1 MVRIPTYSTY
11 INMMNQTLKNKE
23 TLDKYNFQTIT
34 GLKAQSYSGYGMSAY
49 SIVSLE
55 ASLKVNNNFMETN
68 QILGVEVKTMN
79 TSLEAISKA
88 MNEFKSLL
96 TSFSGM
102 DLNDIT
108 PDYTGGEITFTSNNP
123 ADYVGKDITIDGVKY
138 TFTNDNNPVA
148 GSEIVNVNGLTTS
161 DDIMAALNNRVQA
174 QVPSNPDIKVDGSKM
189 TFPLYTVNGTSSVLA
204 DTNIVKTGKPHEMSQ
219 EQYLNMKQ
227 LQSNAFSSMKMLVD
241 SLNTFANGKYL
252 FGGGVSNEPPV
263 KFPFKSLEEFQKYY
277 DGINIKYPTNES
289 ANLSNFKVDAS
300 KTGSITLGLTPGT
313 NQGTITA
320 ANPGG
325 FLKEALNANPKTTGT
340 LTFNSDKNTINATE
354 YGAFNTL
361 KAGDTIVLGGDGAGA
376 SAKAYIIK
384 SVSEDGKTIT
394 VDDST
399 PVVTDG
405 PLNPDGT
412 PGNTVTI
419 STSFPVGSVINM
431 NGFGNPNIAPNVQV
445 TGISDDGTTLYVT
458 ADPSRFPNQTI
469 PASSSWSLSSDSYYQ
484 GGNLSSEKRIS
495 ENQSINFDINASDPA
510 FEKIFRA
517 LGQIAQ
523 GNLVDTRN
531 PANGITG
538 TIDPQETLKKVTE
551 ALDSVSDAI
560 FNSGQNATV
569 KNADLYTVMS
579 KMNSNSVVLND
590 IAANQK
596 LITANLE
603 NNIYSLKN
611 VDKTEAATK
620 ALLAYNN
627 LEASYSVLQQA
638 MSLSLLNYMNN

>member
-23 TLDKYNFQTIT
+23 TLDKYNFQTLT

-55 ASLKVNNNFMETN
+55 ASLKVNSNFMETN

-79 TSLEAISKA
+79 TSLEAINKT

-96 TSFSGM
+96 TSFSGQ

-123 ADYVGKDITIDGVKY
+123 ADYVGKNITIDGVKY
-138 TFTNDNNPVA
+138 TFTNDNNPVD
-148 GSEIVNVNGLTTS
+148 GSEIVNVNGLTSS
-161 DDIMAALNNRVQA
+161 DDIMAALNNQVQA
-174 QVPSNPDIKVDGSKM
+174 QVPANPDITVTGSQMK
-189 TFPLYTVNGTSSVLA
+189 FPLYTVNGTSTVLA

-219 EQYLNMKQ
+219 EQYLNMQQ
-227 LQSNAFSSMKMLVD
+227 LQSTAFSTMKMLVD

-252 FGGGVSNEPPV
+252 FGGGVSSEPPV
-263 KFPFKSLEEFQKYY
+263 KFPFKTLEEFQKYY
-277 DGINIKYPTNES
+277 DGINTKYPTNES
-289 ANLSNFKVDAS
+289 ANLSNFNVNAG
-300 KTGSITLGLTPGT
+300 KTGDITLGLTPGT

-325 FLKEALNANPKTTGT
+325 FLKEAINANPKTTGT
-340 LTFNSDKNTINATE
+340 LTFNSDKNTINASE

-394 VDDST
+394 VDEST

-405 PLNPDGT
+405 PLTPDGT
-412 PGNTVTI
+412 PGNTVTF
-419 STSFPVGSVINM
+419 STSFPVGSVVNM
-431 NGFGNPNIAPNVQV
+431 NGFGDPNIAPNVQV
-445 TGISDDGTTLYVT
+445 TGISDDGTTLFVT
-458 ADPSRFPNQTI
+458 VDPSRFPNQTI

-484 GGNLSSEKRIS
+484 GGDLSSEKRIS
-495 ENQSINFDINASDPA
+495 DNQSINFDINANDPA
-510 FEKIFRA
+510 FEKLFRA
-517 LGQIAQ
+517 LGEIAQ

-531 PANGITG
+531 PANGIIG
-538 TIDPQETLKKVTE
+538 TIKPEDTLKKVTD
-551 ALDSVSDAI
+551 ALNSVSDAI
-560 FNSGQNATV
+560 FNSGQNASV

-596 LITANLE
+596 LVQANLE
-603 NNIYSLKN
+603 NNITSLKN
-611 VDKTEAATK
+611 VDQTEAAVK

-638 MSLSLLNYMNN
+638 MSLSLLNYMK

>member
-23 TLDKYNFQTIT
+23 TLDKYNFQTLT
-34 GLKAQSYSGYGMSAY
+34 GLKEQSYSGYGMSAY

-55 ASLKVNNNFMETN
+55 ASLRVNNNFMETN

-79 TSLEAISKA
+79 TSLESINKT

-96 TSFSGM
+96 TSFSGQ

-123 ADYVGKDITIDGVKY
+123 ADYVGKNITIDGVKY
-138 TFTNDNNPVA
+138 TFTNDNNPVD
-148 GSEIVNVNGLTTS
+148 GSEIVNINGLTSS
-161 DDIMAALNNRVQA
+161 DDIMAALNNQVQA
-174 QVPSNPDIKVDGSKM
+174 QVPANPNITVTGSQMK
-189 TFPLYTVNGTSSVLA
+189 FPLYTVNGTSTVLA
-204 DTNIVKTGKPHEMSQ
+204 DKNIVTTGKPHEMSQ
-219 EQYLNMKQ
+219 DQYLNMQQ
-227 LQSNAFSSMKMLVD
+227 LQSTAFSTMKMLVD

-252 FGGGVSNEPPV
+252 FGGGVSSEPPV
-263 KFPFKSLEEFQKYY
+263 KFPFKTLEEFQKYY
-277 DGINIKYPTNES
+277 DGINTKYPNNAS
-289 ANLSNFKVDAS
+289 ANLSNFNVNSS
-300 KTGSITLGLTPGT
+300 KLGDITLGLTPGT

-320 ANPGG
+320 GNAGG
-325 FLKEALNANPKTTGT
+325 FLKEAINANPKTTGT

-394 VDDST
+394 VDEST
-399 PVVTDG
+399 PVITDG
-405 PLNPDGT
+405 PLTPDGT
-412 PGNTVTI
+412 AGNTVTF
-419 STSFPVGSVINM
+419 STSFPVGSVVNM
-431 NGFGNPNIAPNVQV
+431 NGFGDPNIAPNVQV
-445 TGISDDGTTLYVT
+445 TGISDDGTTLFVT
-458 ADPSRFPNQTI
+458 VDPSRFPNQTI

-484 GGNLSSEKRIS
+484 GGDLSSEKRIS
-495 ENQSINFDINASDPA
+495 ENQSINFDINANDPA
-510 FEKIFRA
+510 FEKLFRA
-517 LGQIAQ
+517 LGEIAQ

-531 PANGITG
+531 PANGIVG
-538 TIDPQETLKKVTE
+538 TIKPEDTLKKVTD
-551 ALDSVSDAI
+551 ALNSVSDAI
-560 FNSGQNATV
+560 FNSGQNASV

-596 LITANLE
+596 LIQANLE
-603 NNIYSLKN
+603 NNITSLKN
-611 VDKTEAATK
+611 VDQTEAAVK
-620 ALLAYNN
+620 ALLAFNN
-627 LEASYSVLQQA
+627 LEASYSVLQKA
-638 MSLSLLNYMNN
+638 TSLSLLNYMK

>member
-23 TLDKYNFQTIT
+23 TLDKYNFQTLT
-34 GLKAQSYSGYGMSAY
+34 GLKEQSYSGYGMSAY

-55 ASLKVNNNFMETN
+55 ASLRVNNNFMETN

-79 TSLEAISKA
+79 TSLESINKT

-96 TSFSGM
+96 TSFSGQ

-123 ADYVGKDITIDGVKY
+123 ADYVGKNITIDGVKY
-138 TFTNDNNPVA
+138 TFTNDNNPVD
-148 GSEIVNVNGLTTS
+148 GSEIVNINGLTSS
-161 DDIMAALNNRVQA
+161 DDIMAALNNQVQA
-174 QVPSNPDIKVDGSKM
+174 QVPANPNITVTGSQMK
-189 TFPLYTVNGTSSVLA
+189 FPLYTVNGTSTVLA
-204 DTNIVKTGKPHEMSQ
+204 DKNIVTTGKPHEMSQ
-219 EQYLNMKQ
+219 DQYLNMQQ
-227 LQSNAFSSMKMLVD
+227 LQSTAFSTMKMLVD

-252 FGGGVSNEPPV
+252 FGGGVSSEPPV
-263 KFPFKSLEEFQKYY
+263 KFPFKTLEEFQKYY
-277 DGINIKYPTNES
+277 DGINTKYPNNAS
-289 ANLSNFKVDAS
+289 ANLSNFNVNSGKLGD
-300 KTGSITLGLTPGT
+300 ITLGLTPGT

-320 ANPGG
+320 GNAGG
-325 FLKEALNANPKTTGT
+325 FLKEAINANPKTTGT

-394 VDDST
+394 VDEST
-399 PVVTDG
+399 PVITDG
-405 PLNPDGT
+405 QLTPDGT
-412 PGNTVTI
+412 AGNTVTF
-419 STSFPVGSVINM
+419 STSFPVGSVVNM
-431 NGFGNPNIAPNVQV
+431 NGFGDPNIAPNVQV
-445 TGISDDGTTLYVT
+445 TGISDDGTTLFVT
-458 ADPSRFPNQTI
+458 VDPSRFPNQTI

-484 GGNLSSEKRIS
+484 GGDLSSEKRIS
-495 ENQSINFDINASDPA
+495 ENQSINFDINANDPA
-510 FEKIFRA
+510 FEKLFRA
-517 LGQIAQ
+517 LGEIAQ

-531 PANGITG
+531 PANGIVG
-538 TIDPQETLKKVTE
+538 TIKPEDTLKKVTD
-551 ALDSVSDAI
+551 ALNSVSDAI
-560 FNSGQNATV
+560 FNSGQNASV

-596 LITANLE
+596 LIQANLE
-603 NNIYSLKN
+603 NNITSLKN
-611 VDKTEAATK
+611 VDQTEAAVK
-620 ALLAYNN
+620 ALLAFNN
-627 LEASYSVLQQA
+627 LEASYSVLQKA
-638 MSLSLLNYMNN
+638 TSLSLLNYMK

>member
-23 TLDKYNFQTIT
+23 TLDKYNFQTLT

-55 ASLKVNNNFMETN
+55 ASLKVNTNFMETN

-79 TSLEAISKA
+79 TSLESINKT
-88 MNEFKSLL
+88 MNQFKSLL

-102 DLNDIT
+102 DLKDIT
-108 PDYTGGEITFTSNNP
+108 PDRTGGEITFTSNNP
-123 ADYVGKDITIDGVKY
+123 ADYVGKNITIDGVKY

-148 GSEIVNVNGLTTS
+148 GSEIVNVNGLTSS
-161 DDIMAALNNRVQA
+161 DDIMAALNNSVQA
-174 QVPSNPDIKVDGSKM
+174 QVPSNPDITVSGSQMK
-189 TFPLYTVNGTSSVLA
+189 FPLYTVNGTSTILA
-204 DTNIVKTGKPHEMSQ
+204 DTNIVTTGQPHEMSQ
-219 EQYLNMKQ
+219 EQYLNMQQ
-227 LQSNAFSSMKMLVD
+227 LQSTAFSTMKMLVD

-252 FGGGVSNEPPV
+252 FGGGVSSEPPV
-263 KFPFKSLEEFQKYY
+263 KFPFKTLEEFQKYY
-277 DGINIKYPTNES
+277 DGINTKYPNNGS
-289 ANLSNFKVDAS
+289 ANLSNFSVNAS
-300 KTGSITLGLTPGT
+300 KTGDITLGLTPGT

-325 FLKEALNANPKTTGT
+325 FLKEAINANPKTTGT
-340 LTFNSDKNTINATE
+340 LTFNSDKNTINASE

-394 VDDST
+394 VDEST
-399 PVVTDG
+399 PVITDG
-405 PLNPDGT
+405 PLTPDGT
-412 PGNTVTI
+412 AGNTVTF

-431 NGFGNPNIAPNVQV
+431 NGFGDPNIAPNVQV
-445 TGISDDGTTLYVT
+445 TGISDDGTTLFVT
-458 ADPSRFPNQTI
+458 VDPSRFPNQTI
-469 PASSSWSLSSDSYYQ
+469 PASSSWNLSSTSYYQ
-484 GGNLSSEKRIS
+484 GGDLSSEKRIS
-495 ENQSINFDINASDPA
+495 ENQSINFDINANDPA
-510 FEKIFRA
+510 FEQLFRA
-517 LGQIAQ
+517 LGEIAQ
-523 GNLVDTRN
+523 GNLVDTRDL
-531 PANGITG
+531 ANGIVG
-538 TIDPQETLKKVTE
+538 TIKPEETLKKVTD
-551 ALDSVSDAI
+551 ALNLVSDAI
-560 FNSGQNATV
+560 FNSGNNASV
-569 KNADLYTVMS
+569 KNSDLYTVMS
-579 KMNSNSVVLND
+579 KMNSNAVVLND

-596 LITANLE
+596 LVQANLE
-603 NNIYSLKN
+603 NNITSLKN
-611 VDKTEAATK
+611 VDQTEAAVK